1 MDININAQYEKLVES
16 KEELEIFKSK
26 DIDEIIHYSKS
37 KGDDWELGD
46 EFVAKYLSPD
56 DNIEYLTN
64 TGKDFSVHYE
74 NVLIDRLEYT
84 LDRLNE
90 TLKGR
95 IISPVIAKD
104 LIESFKKSD
113 VYEFVDEYWQYISKE
128 RRGEFYDRISQA
140 FELLPDIK
148 PLKDDFTA

>member
-16 KEELEIFKSK
+16 NEELQIFKSK
-26 DIDEIIHYSKS
+26 DIDKIIEYSKS

-56 DNIEYLTN
+56 ENIYYLTK

-74 NVLIDRLEYT
+74 NVLYERLQET

-95 IISPVIAKD
+95 ISPKLAKD

-113 VYEFVDEYWQYISKE
+113 VYEFVDEYWQYISKD
-128 RRGEFYDRISQA
+128 RREKFYDRIISEA
-140 FELLPDIK
+140 FQLLPDIK